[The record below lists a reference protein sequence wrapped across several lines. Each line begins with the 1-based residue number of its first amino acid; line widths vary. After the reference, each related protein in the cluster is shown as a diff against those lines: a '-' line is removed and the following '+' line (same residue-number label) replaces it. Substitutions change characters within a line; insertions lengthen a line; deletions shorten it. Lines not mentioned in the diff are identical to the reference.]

1 MPRSSM
7 LVQISMM
14 FRSIR
19 RGQPETVPNLKDG
32 NLMQDQTQEGPDGTG
47 VSATRVKGLSELPA
61 ANGGAAASQAEPPLH
76 EQVEAALRR
85 YLCDLHGNAPSS
97 LYNLVLAQ
105 VEPPLLRV
113 VLEHAGGNRS
123 RAADMLGINRNTLRK
138 KLQHYGLDGG
148 NGTVG

>member
-1 MPRSSM
+1 MPH
-7 LVQISMM
+7 
-14 FRSIR
+14 
-19 RGQPETVPNLKDG
+19 
-32 NLMQDQTQEGPDGTG
+32 QTQEGPDGTG
-47 VSATRVKGLSELPA
+47 VSAAHVNGLVE
-61 ANGGAAASQAEPPLH
+61 GAAVRGADAVAQTEQPLH

-85 YLCDLHGNAPSS
+85 YLCDLNGNTPSS

>member
-1 MPRSSM
+1 MP
-7 LVQISMM
+7 
-14 FRSIR
+14 
-19 RGQPETVPNLKDG
+19 E
-32 NLMQDQTQEGPDGTG
+32 QTQEGPDGTG
-47 VSATRVKGLSELPA
+47 VSGTRVNGLAEGAPVRGGEPA
-61 ANGGAAASQAEPPLH
+61 PDPEQPLH
-76 EQVEAALRR
+76 QQVEAALRR
-85 YLCDLHGNAPSS
+85 YLCDLNGNAPSA

-148 NGTVG
+148 NGSVR

>member
-1 MPRSSM
+1 MRETRKTRKTR
-7 LVQISMM
+7 
-14 FRSIR
+14 FRRAERER
-19 RGQPETVPNLKDG
+19 RVVP
-32 NLMQDQTQEGPDGTG
+32 
-47 VSATRVKGLSELPA
+47 
-61 ANGGAAASQAEPPLH
+61 
-76 EQVEAALRR
+76 VEAALRR
-85 YLCDLHGNAPSS
+85 YLCDLNGNAPSA

-148 NGTVG
+148 NGSVR